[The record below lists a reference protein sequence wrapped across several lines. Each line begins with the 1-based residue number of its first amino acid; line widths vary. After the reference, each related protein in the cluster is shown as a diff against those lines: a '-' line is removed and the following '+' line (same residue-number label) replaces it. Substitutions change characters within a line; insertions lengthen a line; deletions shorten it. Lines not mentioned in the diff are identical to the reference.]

1 MNINPDLQ
9 LSSELQ
15 ELYLENKE
23 WIAQLQFLKDEYRFF
38 IKLFDSEQVAERK
51 HSVEQV
57 LMIGDSLLL
66 LRQKIAALEKL
77 TVTHQQLITSILKDE
92 KQQVGLVLIEQNTAI
107 GKEIKLLLSTS
118 QLIKKDLFGL
128 VEGGNI

>member
-38 IKLFDSEQVAERK
+38 IKLFNSEQIAARK

-57 LMIGDSLLL
+57 LMIGDSLML
-66 LRQKIAALEKL
+66 LREKIEELEKL
-77 TVTHQQLITSILKDE
+77 TITHQHLIASILKDE
-92 KQQVGLVLIEQNTAI
+92 KQHVGLALIEQNTAI
-107 GKEIKLLLSTS
+107 GKEIKLLLSNS
-118 QLIKKDLFGL
+118 QLIKKDLFAL
-128 VEGGNI
+128 VEGGNV